1 MKPTL
6 YIETSVIGYYT
17 GRPSRDLILAGRQ
30 QITRDWWEN
39 ERSEYSLH
47 VSALVLEECRRG
59 DSEATRR
66 REQALKGIPLLGATD
81 RTEELAEALVAK
93 GPIPAQYP
101 EDALHI
107 ALAST
112 NSMTYLLTWNF
123 RHINN
128 ARMKSDVARVIKLF
142 GYDCPVICTP
152 EELMETDYEDA
163 GSDT

>member
-6 YIETSVIGYYT
+6 YLETSVVGYYT
-17 GRPSRDLILAGRQ
+17 GRPSRDLVIAGRQ

-39 ERSEYSLH
+39 ERQKYSLH
-47 VSALVLEECRRG
+47 VSALVLQESQRG
-59 DSEATRR
+59 EPEAIKR

-81 RTEELAEALVAK
+81 QSERLAEALVGD
-93 GPIPAQYP
+93 GPIPAEYP

-112 NSMTYLLTWNF
+112 NRMDFLLTWNF

-128 ARMKSDVARVIKLF
+128 AKMKSDVMRIVARF

-152 EELMETDYEDA
+152 EELLEIDYE
-163 GSDT
+163 SI

>member
-1 MKPTL
+1 MKRTL
-6 YIETSVIGYYT
+6 YVETSVIGYYT
-17 GRPSRDLILAGRQ
+17 GRPSRDLIIAGRQ

-47 VSALVLEECRRG
+47 VSALVLEECLRGEPDAIKRR
-59 DSEATRR
+59 A
-66 REQALKGIPLLGATD
+66 QVLKGIPLLGTMD
-81 RTEELAEALVAK
+81 RTKELAEALVEN
-93 GPIPAQYP
+93 GPIPARYP

-112 NSMTYLLTWNF
+112 NSMDYLLTWNF

-128 ARMKSDVARVIKLF
+128 ARMKSDVERIIESF

-152 EELMETDYEDA
+152 EELMETNYENA